1 MTIKEIH
8 IDRLVKLVLSE
19 QRKKRI
25 IRLTESDLTRIVKR
39 VIFGTSTSKE
49 EIKTSISDFISSC
62 VKNMK
67 ELDNIMKAGG
77 YSAIAI
83 FLGICSFL
91 TVEIPGIALM
101 FGASA
106 INFGVQAYKEINGI
120 YTSLKT
126 EEKKSQFK
134 NKCNNVFTCVSNK
147 IENQG
152 LLGSL

>member
-1 MTIKEIH
+1 M
-8 IDRLVKLVLSE
+8 
-19 QRKKRI
+19 KKI
-25 IRLTESDLTRIVKR
+25 IRLTESDLARIVKM
-39 VIFGTSTSKE
+39 VIFE
-49 EIKTSISDFISSC
+49 TSITKEQVKSSISNFISSC

-67 ELDNIMKAGG
+67 ELDNIMRASG

-83 FLGICSFL
+83 FLGVCSFL

-106 INFGVQAYKEINGI
+106 INFGTQAYKEISGI
-120 YTSLKT
+120 YSSLKT

-152 LLGSL
+152 LLDLL

>member
-1 MTIKEIH
+1 M
-8 IDRLVKLVLSE
+8 
-19 QRKKRI
+19 KKI
-25 IRLTESDLTRIVKR
+25 IRLTESDLARIVKMI
-39 VIFGTSTSKE
+39 IFETSMTKE
-49 EIKTSISDFISSC
+49 QVKSSISNFISSC

-67 ELDNIMKAGG
+67 ELDNIMRASG

-83 FLGICSFL
+83 FLGVCSFL

-106 INFGVQAYKEINGI
+106 INFGTQAYKEISGI
-120 YTSLKT
+120 YSSLKT

-152 LLGSL
+152 LLDLL

>member
-1 MTIKEIH
+1 M
-8 IDRLVKLVLSE
+8 
-19 QRKKRI
+19 KKI
-25 IRLTESDLTRIVKR
+25 IRLTESDLARIVKM
-39 VIFGTSTSKE
+39 VIFETSMTKE
-49 EIKTSISDFISSC
+49 QVKSSISNFISSC

-67 ELDNIMKAGG
+67 ELDNIMRASG

-83 FLGICSFL
+83 FLGVCSFL

-106 INFGVQAYKEINGI
+106 INFGTQAYKEINGL
-120 YTSLKT
+120 YSSLKT

-152 LLGSL
+152 LLDLL

>member
-1 MTIKEIH
+1 M
-8 IDRLVKLVLSE
+8 
-19 QRKKRI
+19 KKI
-25 IRLTESDLTRIVKR
+25 IRLTESDLARIVKM
-39 VIFGTSTSKE
+39 VIFETSMTKE
-49 EIKTSISDFISSC
+49 QVKSSISNFISSC

-67 ELDNIMKAGG
+67 ELDNIMRASG

-83 FLGICSFL
+83 FLGVCSFL

-106 INFGVQAYKEINGI
+106 INFGTQAYKEISGI

-152 LLGSL
+152 LLDLL

>member
-1 MTIKEIH
+1 MKKIIK
-8 IDRLVKLVLSE
+8 
-19 QRKKRI
+19 
-25 IRLTESDLTRIVKR
+25 LTETDLTRIVKR
-39 VIFGTSTSKE
+39 VIFETSMTKE
-49 EIKTSISDFISSC
+49 QVKSSISNFISSC

-67 ELDNIMKAGG
+67 ELDNIMRASG

-83 FLGICSFL
+83 FLGVCSFL

-120 YTSLKT
+120 YLSLKT

-152 LLGSL
+152 LLDLL

>member
-1 MTIKEIH
+1 M
-8 IDRLVKLVLSE
+8 
-19 QRKKRI
+19 KKI
-25 IRLTESDLTRIVKR
+25 IRLTESDLARIVKM
-39 VIFGTSTSKE
+39 VIFETSMTKE
-49 EIKTSISDFISSC
+49 QVKSSISNFISSC

-67 ELDNIMKAGG
+67 ELDNIMRASG

-83 FLGICSFL
+83 FLGVCSFL

-106 INFGVQAYKEINGI
+106 INFGTQAYKEISGI
-120 YTSLKT
+120 YSSLKT

-152 LLGSL
+152 LLDLL

>member
-1 MTIKEIH
+1 M
-8 IDRLVKLVLSE
+8 
-19 QRKKRI
+19 KKI
-25 IRLTESDLTRIVKR
+25 IRLTESDLARIVKMI
-39 VIFGTSTSKE
+39 IFETSMTKE
-49 EIKTSISDFISSC
+49 QVKSSISNFISSC

-67 ELDNIMKAGG
+67 ELDNIMRASG

-83 FLGICSFL
+83 FLGVCSFL

-106 INFGVQAYKEINGI
+106 INFGTQAYKEINGL
-120 YTSLKT
+120 YSSLKT

-152 LLGSL
+152 LLDLL

>member
-1 MTIKEIH
+1 MKKIIK
-8 IDRLVKLVLSE
+8 
-19 QRKKRI
+19 
-25 IRLTESDLTRIVKR
+25 LTETDLTRIVKR
-39 VIFGTSTSKE
+39 VIFETSMTKE
-49 EIKTSISDFISSC
+49 QVKSSISNFISSC

-67 ELDNIMKAGG
+67 ELDNIMRASG

-83 FLGICSFL
+83 FLGVCSFL

-106 INFGVQAYKEINGI
+106 INFGTQAYKEINGI
-120 YTSLKT
+120 YLSLKT

-152 LLGSL
+152 LLDSL